1 MGALSPPRGPSLTRL
16 KIKALCRCTRVKP
29 PHALGACCTEPA
41 PGPLCNAAACV
52 LVRRPR
58 GRGPR
63 FPISRSAS
71 QAMLVFVAVPWRPVV
86 MAGTSPQ
93 ELGLRSPSSWVAG
106 AAEEQRTRCGEAAVA
121 ESASDVTTMHLLLVE
136 DRAMDLHAKHE
147 IDRLGLVR
155 VLELLVC
162 YEGHHE
168 AWLERSRHGLGCQG

>member
-41 PGPLCNAAACV
+41 PGPLCDVAACV

-71 QAMLVFVAVPWRPVV
+71 QAMLMFVAVPWRPVV

-93 ELGLRSPSSWVAG
+93 ELGLRSPSSRVAG
-106 AAEEQRTRCGEAAVA
+106 AAEEQRTGCGSSLVTAC
-121 ESASDVTTMHLLLVE
+121 ASVVIALHYLLVD
-136 DRAMDLHAKHE
+136 DRAMDVHAKHE
-147 IDRLGLVR
+147 MDWLGLVR
-155 VLELLVC
+155 MLELLVC